1 MSTETEVKG
10 GVGGTGWKNS
20 ETEEEMSMKQED
32 SECHKTTK
40 ATKQRTE
47 ALKDIDYPQ
56 AGSCSYNL

>member
-40 ATKQRTE
+40 ATKQRKPTNNQ
-47 ALKDIDYPQ
+47 KFCKMTI
-56 AGSCSYNL
+56 G